1 MRNKSIF
8 ITIQPKDKKFLTVCP
23 IILVQEGDTL
33 RVFTREIRY
42 SLDYSAVYGI
52 PGPKENLWLNYSTVT
67 GALNFMRVLAPGGD
81 SNVRLQWELID
92 GRSEGKTRLIWRVAV
107 VALRVIQPF
116 EEIVRTAPQK
126 E

>member
-1 MRNKSIF
+1 
-8 ITIQPKDKKFLTVCP
+8 
-23 IILVQEGDTL
+23 
-33 RVFTREIRY
+33 
-42 SLDYSAVYGI
+42 
-52 PGPKENLWLNYSTVT
+52 
-67 GALNFMRVLAPGGD
+67 MRVLAPGGD